1 VSGHGIAP
9 YDSDSSRPR
18 QMSKSV
24 PDGATRSPM
33 CRMALWRTSGPVV
46 LHLELELKLQKEIK
60 YATPSRWHCEQI
72 SREVRDTGSR
82 KAPPTPLNS
91 SRRNVE
97 GNNTASSRRKILS
110 VILQTATDL
119 QATLTS
125 EIVTHP
131 SMPLAKIRI
140 GNHVR
145 PRNYGLIPAR
155 LLVEC
160 LEPTESVAALR
171 ILGTELPSS
180 GAIFWLRSHEAW
192 NAA

>member
-1 VSGHGIAP
+1 M
-9 YDSDSSRPR
+9 YDSKKKSNMPR
-18 QMSKSV
+18 QAGGTANKSV
-24 PDGATRSPM
+24 VRYVT
-33 CRMALWRTSGPVV
+33 
-46 LHLELELKLQKEIK
+46 LEAGK
-60 YATPSRWHCEQI
+60 
-72 SREVRDTGSR
+72 
-82 KAPPTPLNS
+82 
-91 SRRNVE
+91 RRRHHSIAVGDMPE

-110 VILQTATDL
+110 VIPQTATDL

-125 EIVTHP
+125 EIVTRP
-131 SMPLAKIRI
+131 SMPLANIRI

-160 LEPTESVAALR
+160 LEPTELVAALR

-180 GAIFWLRSHEAW
+180 GAICWLRSHEAW